1 MSYTAQ
7 IFILKISPALAYVIK
22 IKYLSGT
29 NQYWATQSRLKYIR
43 QHPSIYQ
50 DNGNIMKFKRM
61 FFQNYMKMI
70 WGVDII
76 WVQMTKYPT
85 IDHRT
90 QLIYKLNIEKSVLAQ
105 ILKLLI
111 NWHIHY
117 FVNNYMKIKDTLVL
131 HFLC

>member
-1 MSYTAQ
+1 
-7 IFILKISPALAYVIK
+7 
-22 IKYLSGT
+22 
-29 NQYWATQSRLKYIR
+29 
-43 QHPSIYQ
+43 
-50 DNGNIMKFKRM
+50 
-61 FFQNYMKMI
+61 
-70 WGVDII
+70 
-76 WVQMTKYPT
+76 MTKYPT